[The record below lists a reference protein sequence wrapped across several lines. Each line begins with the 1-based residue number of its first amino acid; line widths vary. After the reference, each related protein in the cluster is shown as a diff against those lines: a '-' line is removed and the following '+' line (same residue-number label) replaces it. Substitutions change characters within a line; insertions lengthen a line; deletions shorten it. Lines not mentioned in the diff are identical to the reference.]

1 MLLFRGKIIERS
13 DGEETEPQRV
23 KDELLWE
30 SEIDL
35 KIVIYQS
42 TSDLYFLTIKNNE
55 KFIFCVV
62 LEISTTAIG
71 NTGVGQSKLFYIV

>member
-1 MLLFRGKIIERS
+1 MPLFRGKITERP
-13 DGEETEPQRV
+13 DGGETEPKRV

-35 KIVIYQS
+35 KIVIYES

-62 LEISTTAIG
+62 LYISTTAIG